1 MQPFSSVTA
10 IGVPID
16 IPNCDTD
23 QIIPA
28 RFLRRAK
35 DDPKYAT
42 FLLHDLRFN
51 SDGSETDF
59 IYNRAPYCDSHI
71 VVADIN
77 WGCGSSRET
86 AVNAL
91 VANQIRAVVAPSFG
105 DIHYN
110 NCIRNGVL
118 PVRLPATSCDQLRK
132 QLHSAPGARMTI
144 DLETQSV
151 TGPDQTLYPF
161 TIDVFDRMRLLEGLD
176 DITLTQQHEKT
187 IALFEENYR
196 DQNAWVF
203 DA

>member
-1 MQPFSSVTA
+1 MQPFSSLTA
-10 IGVPID
+10 RGIPID

-35 DDPKYAT
+35 SDPEYAT

-59 IYNRAPYCDSHI
+59 IYNRAPYRDGQI
-71 VVADIN
+71 LVADIN

-86 AVNAL
+86 AVDAL
-91 VANQIRAVVAPSFG
+91 VANHIRVVIAPSFG

-118 PVRLPATSCDQLRK
+118 PVRLPTTSCDQLRE
-132 QLHSAPGARMTI
+132 QLRTMPGTQITI
-144 DLETQSV
+144 NLENQSV
-151 TGPDQTLYPF
+151 TGPDQPHYPF
-161 TIDVFDRMRLLEGLD
+161 VIDTFDRMRLLQGLD
-176 DITLTQQHEKT
+176 DISMTQRHQEA
-187 IALFEENYR
+187 IESFEAAYR
-196 DQNAWVF
+196 DHNAWAF
-203 DA
+203 HY